1 MKISFSFLITF
12 IVFTSSLWGQNIDL
26 STPKQ
31 YEIRNI
37 SVEGIKYSQPMAII
51 NKSGLKVG
59 YTITIPG
66 PDIAA
71 AIDKLWKQG
80 LFSDVQI
87 YASKIENNFIDLVIE
102 LKERPRLNNLYILG
116 VKKGD
121 VDDIKEDIKLNKGT
135 QITDNIIETA
145 IRTIKKNYAEKG
157 YYKVDVEYSQKPD
170 SSLNS
175 NLVNVWFKI
184 NKNKKLKIEAI
195 TFTGNSTLKSSKLRR
210 SLKDTK
216 QKTWYHIFK
225 RSKYVE
231 ADFNKDKSNL
241 LSTYRKK
248 GYRDIE
254 ITKDSLY
261 LTSNNTLKLDIAIT
275 EGKKYYFRNITFL
288 GNSKYST
295 ELLSNILGIKKGE
308 VYNEELLSDKISGL
322 EGISSVY
329 LDNGYLFFNAE
340 PIEKNII
347 GDSIDIEIR
356 IYEGRQA
363 VINRVTFSGNTK
375 TKDKVI
381 QREIRTLPGELF
393 SRADIIRTQR
403 ELAQLG
409 YFDPEKMGV
418 EPKPN
423 PEDGTVDIHYT
434 FEEKSNDQVELSGGW
449 SGKYVV
455 LSGKLILNNLSLH
468 DLVTKGEWPPLGD
481 GQSLTLNLTANP
493 QYYTLYSIT
502 FTEPWLGGKKPNSLS
517 TSIYRS
523 VRRNTTNGSMRI
535 IGASVALGKRLKW
548 PDDYFTLSNELS
560 YQNYKLNNYSMASIV
575 SLPSVLNSNNISIS
589 STFARNSIDQPL
601 YPRGGSLF
609 SMTVELTP
617 PYSLIRKDAHPEDL
631 TAADRY
637 KWIEYHKWKVKTESY
652 LSIVDKLVLQT
663 KLQFGFL
670 GYYNKSFKS
679 PFEGYSMGGDGLT
692 TMYLYGLESIPLRGY
707 QAESLTP
714 STGGNMFDKLTFELR
729 YPLSLNQ
736 SATIYGLTF
745 IEAGNAWSEFKSFN
759 PFNVRRSAGL
769 GIRIFLPMMGL
780 LGFDYGYGFD
790 LIPGNPDASGW
801 QPSFILGQ
809 QL

>member
-790 LIPGNPDASGW
+790 LIPGSPDASGW